1 MEATCTAGS
10 LVQRTAEKAGSF
22 GTRPGGT
29 MKRKGSENEGVS
41 RSLGSVGGEENSLI
55 AGEEGPV
62 AAVAEANW
70 TIIGLNPAIFV
81 T

>member
-1 MEATCTAGS
+1 
-10 LVQRTAEKAGSF
+10 
-22 GTRPGGT
+22 

-41 RSLGSVGGEENSLI
+41 SSLGSVGGEENSLI